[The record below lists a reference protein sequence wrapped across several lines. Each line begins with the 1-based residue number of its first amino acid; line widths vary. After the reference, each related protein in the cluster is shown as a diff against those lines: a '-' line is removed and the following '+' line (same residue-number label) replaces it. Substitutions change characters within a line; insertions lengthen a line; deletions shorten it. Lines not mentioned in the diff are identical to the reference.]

1 MASVV
6 KHDDGGRLVLPTDE
20 ARRVLRQGQRAGR
33 RWELLPPFECQGNG
47 PRDPC
52 RLRIATLVSARV
64 TSDSRRPGLQV
75 MARVEER
82 DGTHVLLE
90 NPKPGRGQ
98 TVLFLDDLGERVIIR
113 CPRGHD
119 TTLNVGSL
127 QQVADYAR
135 MSGAAKAADEGSLTG

>member
-1 MASVV
+1 VT
-6 KHDDGGRLVLPTDE
+6 HDDGRLALPTDQ
-20 ARRVLRQGQRAGR
+20 ARRVMRQGQRAGR
-33 RWELLPPFECQGNG
+33 RWELLPPFECQGSG
-47 PRDPC
+47 RRDPC

-119 TTLNVGSL
+119 TTLNVGTL
-127 QQVADYAR
+127 QQVADHAR